1 MPKCGPNFPLKKG
14 NKENKKVFRGEK
26 EKKTVAYPITAAMA
40 KVMPGAR
47 LVVALAMDGDARS
60 SPLR

>member
-1 MPKCGPNFPLKKG
+1 M
-14 NKENKKVFRGEK
+14 
-26 EKKTVAYPITAAMA
+26 TAAIA

-60 SPLR
+60 SPCR